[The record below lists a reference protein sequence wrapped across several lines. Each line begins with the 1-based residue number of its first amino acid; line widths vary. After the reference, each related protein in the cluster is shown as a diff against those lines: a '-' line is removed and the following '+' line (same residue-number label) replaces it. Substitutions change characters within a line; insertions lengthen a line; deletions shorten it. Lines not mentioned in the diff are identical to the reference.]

1 LQLQKIHE
9 ENYYDNLINEIKSK
23 TVFLDE
29 SYVVSS
35 IVRKNTKILWD
46 DVNNIVDTLYGKEKY
61 QLLIKTRDAEL
72 RSIRLEYKN
81 NFSLRKQIE
90 KRRLY
95 ELSPKIRKIDNEVES
110 LQNTFKFV
118 HPLSPKLI
126 IGFQP
131 KVSKLLDKLYA
142 HKQTLNKS
150 TPKYFRSPIMQI
162 IDDELSPYCPGN
174 KIEQHRLCI
183 ILKPYYATQIL
194 QHIEISEELMNQ
206 KSKYLTSLEV
216 AKNANQYNRC
226 KAIAFKLR
234 EVEQFNYL
242 IDNMGK
248 KYGLIGRKLKGVKT
262 QLRINGRLAD
272 WPDCLVTNIS
282 SKDQSWDS
290 RYSQYSVVS
299 DFEVNNTSSKNIP
312 MIALGRLHIF
322 TGKLS
327 DTIALRGS
335 LSAHQFNKFRPF
347 SLYKDRLDSNYPL
360 QNSIRWP

>member
-9 ENYYDNLINEIKSK
+9 ENYCDNLINEIKSK

-46 DVNNIVDTLYGKEKY
+46 DVNNIVDTLYGKGEY
-61 QLLIKTRDAEL
+61 QLLIAAKNTEL
-72 RSIRLEYKN
+72 RRIRLEYKN
-81 NFSLRKQIE
+81 DFGLRQQIE
-90 KRRLY
+90 KRRLH

-131 KVSKLLDKLYA
+131 KVSHLLDKLYA
-142 HKQTLNKS
+142 FKQTLSTS
-150 TPKYFRSPIMQI
+150 TPKYLRSSIMQI
-162 IDDELSPYCPGN
+162 IDGNLSSYCPGN
-174 KIEQHRLCI
+174 KIEQHGLDI
-183 ILKPYYATQIL
+183 VLKPYYANQIL
-194 QHIEISEELMNQ
+194 QHVDILEELMSQ
-206 KSKYLTSLEV
+206 KSKYLTSLEA
-216 AKNANQYNRC
+216 AKNANQYSRC
-226 KAIAFKLR
+226 KAIASKLR

-242 IDNMGK
+242 IDSIGK

-282 SKDQSWDS
+282 SKNQSWDS
-290 RYSQYSVVS
+290 RYSQNSVVRA
-299 DFEVNNTSSKNIP
+299 FEVNNASSKNIP
-312 MIALGRLHIF
+312 AIALGRLHIS
-322 TGKLS
+322 TEKLS

-335 LSAHQFNKFRPF
+335 LSAHQFNKYRPF

-360 QNSIRWP
+360 YNSIRWP